1 MKVNQMSQHGRA
13 AGARAFTLIELLTV
27 IAIIGILA
35 GMILPAIGHFKR
47 KAQITKAQLEMAD
60 IEKAVVA
67 FKANY
72 SIMPLSAPVKV
83 AVSPDFTFGTAGM
96 TEYTGSAMVEN
107 NFGMGNQT
115 NNGALFK
122 ILMSKADNLHNYNYI
137 NNPQKKEFISPKVAV
152 NEGNP
157 GLGPVSSIYRDPWG
171 NPYIISVDADYD
183 NLTHDAF
190 YCRTNVSLITA
201 NDPKGHVGLFSKS
214 GLATSHDFVFRGP
227 VMIWSKGPDGQ
238 SNPAVPATDGVN
250 ADNVLSWK

>member
-1 MKVNQMSQHGRA
+1 MSRNGRGTEA
-13 AGARAFTLIELLTV
+13 HAFTLIELLVV

-35 GMILPAIGHFKR
+35 GMLLPAIGHFKR
-47 KAQITKAQLEMAD
+47 KSQITKAQLEMAD

-72 SIMPLSAPVKV
+72 SIMPLSASVKV
-83 AVSPDFTFGTAGM
+83 AVSPDFTFGTFGM

-115 NNGALFK
+115 NNGALMK
-122 ILMSKADNLHNYNYI
+122 ILLSQPDAMHNFNYQ
-137 NNPQKKEFISPKVAV
+137 NNPQKKEFINPKIAV

-183 NLTHDAF
+183 NMTPKATL
-190 YCRTNVSLITA
+190 VSSA
-201 NDPKGHVGLFSKS
+201 NQAWPRH
-214 GLATSHDFVFRGP
+214 
-227 VMIWSKGPDGQ
+227 MILCS
-238 SNPAVPATDGVN
+238 AAR
-250 ADNVLSWK
+250 